1 MNNVLAVLHDKDL
14 EPNAILLFKDLDPL
28 VDPVQTVSL
37 ISWPVVRADDAV
49 NIVIPFP
56 DNFDFTVGVR
66 VIGIGPHEDVKIAVV
81 EGTDGIM

>member
-1 MNNVLAVLHDKDL
+1 
-14 EPNAILLFKDLDPL
+14 
-28 VDPVQTVSL
+28 
-37 ISWPVVRADDAV
+37 VRADDAV

-56 DNFDFTVGVR
+56 DNLDFTVGVR